1 MGLGLGRTAPLAE
14 SPGTARPFS
23 RASLARTGEPQH
35 HYYHPQM
42 PWFAEQTSGWTAESS
57 GPSQSPGPAGLK
69 ESKIL
74 GRSGSGE
81 EAEALSTLEAGNKD
95 LD

>member
-1 MGLGLGRTAPLAE
+1 MQSPQAQPGPSPGHHWLGLG
-14 SPGTARPFS
+14 SPNTTTTTPRCLGLLNRLVAGLL
-23 RASLARTGEPQH
+23 RAQVPA
-35 HYYHPQM
+35 
-42 PWFAEQTSGWTAESS
+42 
-57 GPSQSPGPAGLK
+57 QSPGPAGLK